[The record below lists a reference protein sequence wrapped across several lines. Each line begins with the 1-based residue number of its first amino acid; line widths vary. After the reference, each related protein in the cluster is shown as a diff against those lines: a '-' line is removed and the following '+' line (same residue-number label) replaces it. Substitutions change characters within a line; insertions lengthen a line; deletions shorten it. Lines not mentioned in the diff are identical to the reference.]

1 MKNILRWC
9 FKNITQKYPGR
20 ILIFALLLSGFS
32 IYVSAGLSYD
42 SRMDNLLPQDL
53 PLIKEFNEV
62 VSKTGGSGPLV
73 VVLEELGQDK
83 APLVISKLSQRF
95 KKVSG
100 TQYVD
105 SQLPKEFLNNK
116 QLLLLPRSELI
127 QLELLVNQ
135 GIQYARDQLT
145 GISLGNELFNP
156 EKLQKLSE
164 DHQFFDEISSFHR
177 GKKHRNYYIFVKPE
191 GTVTDTAFTKVF
203 VDGIEKAIHDSG
215 FEKEISG
222 LKIKLTGSLI
232 VRLEENTFIKHDLEK
247 SALLA
252 AFLVVAI
259 ILMYTRSWFSI
270 PLIIFPLL
278 LSMTYTFAVTRLVIG
293 HLNIISGFLVAIL
306 MGLGID
312 YGIHL
317 YIRFKQELLKGRS
330 ISEASEIVAT
340 QVGRSGAISMLTTIS
355 VFSILSFSDFLGFAE
370 FGKIATIGIVSA
382 FFTYIFV
389 FPAQTIFYDRVAWL
403 GKPKPRL
410 FVFKIY
416 DLYAS
421 TPYFIS
427 LGFLVVLVISLFLLP
442 HVQFE
447 YDFQKLRGDSPAA
460 EYETKTTDDFG
471 FAFSPTVMLAS
482 KTKDL
487 FYTHQALEEVKENN
501 GKDSTIGTYYSLNNF
516 SQKEFESKKEIL
528 ERIRELFYEEKEII
542 RLALGSTRFEKFK
555 QMLAAGP
562 FDESAIPESLRE
574 KLTAKDDFLL
584 LMFSPSDKNFFN
596 VKNVYQLSKEIK
608 EVKSILEEKNVSV
621 SILNENLLAAEIMDW
636 VKQEGPRAMVVAV
649 AIVLLILIL
658 DLQSFLLAFKTFL
671 PLLTGLIFTG
681 AIMAFFQVKL
691 NFINI
696 VMLPSIIGIMIG
708 SCVYLSHH
716 ILDYSMG
723 ATVKSVQETGSA
735 IILSALTSLAGYASL
750 NMAHHAGVN
759 SIATIVEIGI
769 VICTICALFMLPAL
783 FELSVGKAS
792 KAKFKK
798 ETDTN
803 PTD

>member
-9 FKNITQKYPGR
+9 FKNITQKYPCW
-20 ILIFALLLSGFS
+20 ILTSALLLSGIS
-32 IYVSAGLSYD
+32 IYISTGLSYD

-53 PLIKEFNEV
+53 PLIREFNEV

-73 VVLEELGQDK
+73 VVLEGLAQDK
-83 APLVISKLSQRF
+83 APLVISQLSQRF
-95 KKVSG
+95 KKVKG

-105 SQLPKEFLNNK
+105 SQIPKEFLNNR
-116 QLLLLPRSELI
+116 QLLILSRNELT

-145 GISLGNELFNP
+145 GILVENELYNP
-156 EKLQKLSE
+156 KKLQKLSE
-164 DHQFFDEISSFHR
+164 DYQFFDEISSFHK
-177 GKKHRNYYIFVKPE
+177 GNKHRNYYIFLKPE
-191 GTVTDTAFTKVF
+191 GTVTDTSFTEAF
-203 VDGIEKAIHDSG
+203 VDGIQRSINE
-215 FEKEISG
+215 SG
-222 LKIKLTGSLI
+222 LENEIPGLRIKLTGSLI
-232 VRLEENTFIKHDLEK
+232 VRLEENTFIKRDLEN
-247 SALLA
+247 SVFLA

-278 LSMTYTFAVTRLVIG
+278 LSMTYTFAVTHLVIG
-293 HLNIISGFLVAIL
+293 HLNIVSGFLVAIL

-330 ISEASEIVAT
+330 IPEASEIVAT
-340 QVGRSGAISMLTTIS
+340 QVGRSGVISMLTTIS

-370 FGKIATIGIVSA
+370 FGKIATIGIISA

-403 GKPKPRL
+403 GKPKARL

-416 DLYAS
+416 DLYGGA
-421 TPYFIS
+421 PYFLS
-427 LGFLVVLVISLFLLP
+427 LGFLVVLIISLFLLP
-442 HVQFE
+442 HIQFE

-471 FAFSPTVMLAS
+471 FAFSPTVMLVS
-482 KTKDL
+482 KEKDL
-487 FYTHQALEEVKENN
+487 LSIHQALEEVKENN
-501 GKDSTIGTYYSLNNF
+501 AEDSTIGMYYSLNNF
-516 SQKEFESKKEIL
+516 SQLEFESKKEIL
-528 ERIRELFYEEKEII
+528 ERIRRLFYEEKDII
-542 RLALGSTRFEKFK
+542 RFALGGVRFEKFK
-555 QMLAAGP
+555 KMLAAEP
-562 FDESAIPESLRE
+562 FDESAIPGILRE
-574 KLTAKDDFLL
+574 KLTAKGDFLL
-584 LMFSPSDKNFFN
+584 LMFSPSNKNFFN

-608 EVKSILEEKNVSV
+608 EMKKILEEKNVSV
-621 SILNENLLAAEIMDW
+621 SVLNENLLAAEIMDW
-636 VKQEGPRAMVVAV
+636 VKQKGPEAMILAV

-658 DLQSFLLAFKTFL
+658 DLQSFVLALKTFL
-671 PLLTGLIFTG
+671 PLLTGLVFTG

-708 SCVYLSHH
+708 SCIYLSHH

-723 ATVKSVQETGSA
+723 ATIKSVQETGSA
-735 IILSALTSLAGYASL
+735 IMLSALTSLAGYASL
-750 NMAHHAGVN
+750 NISHHAGVN

-769 VICTICALFMLPAL
+769 VACTICALFMLPAL
-783 FELSVGKAS
+783 FELNFGKTI
-792 KAKFKK
+792 KTQFK
-798 ETDTN
+798 N
-803 PTD
+803 

>member
-20 ILIFALLLSGFS
+20 ILIVALLLSGFS
-32 IYVSAGLSYD
+32 IYISTGLSYD
-42 SRMDNLLPQDL
+42 SRMDNLLPKDL

-62 VSKTGGSGPLV
+62 VAKTGGSGPLV
-73 VVLEELGQDK
+73 VVLEGLGQDK
-83 APLVISKLSQRF
+83 APLVISQLSQRF

-116 QLLLLPRSELI
+116 QLLLLSRSELI
-127 QLELLVNQ
+127 QLELLVDQ

-164 DHQFFDEISSFHR
+164 DYQFFDEISPFHK
-177 GKKHRNYYIFVKPE
+177 GKKQRNYYIFIKPK
-191 GTVTDTAFTKVF
+191 GTVADTTFTKGF
-203 VDGIEKAIHDSG
+203 VDDIQRAIDDSG
-215 FEKEISG
+215 LENKISN

-259 ILMYTRSWFSI
+259 ILLYTRSWFSI
-270 PLIIFPLL
+270 LLIIFPLL

-330 ISEASEIVAT
+330 IPEASEMVVT
-340 QVGRSGAISMLTTIS
+340 QVGRSGIISMLTTIS

-370 FGKIATIGIVSA
+370 FGKIATIGIISA
-382 FFTYIFV
+382 FFTYIFI

-410 FVFKIY
+410 FILKIY
-416 DLYAS
+416 NLYSS
-421 TPYFIS
+421 TPHFLS
-427 LGFLVVLVISLFLLP
+427 LGFLAVLLISFFLLP
-442 HVQFE
+442 HVKFE

-501 GKDSTIGTYYSLNNF
+501 GKDSTIGIYYSLNNF

-555 QMLAAGP
+555 LMLAARP
-562 FDESAIPESLRE
+562 FDESAIPRSLKE
-574 KLTAKDDFLL
+574 KLTAKDDFL
-584 LMFSPSDKNFFN
+584 
-596 VKNVYQLSKEIK
+596 
-608 EVKSILEEKNVSV
+608 
-621 SILNENLLAAEIMDW
+621 
-636 VKQEGPRAMVVAV
+636 
-649 AIVLLILIL
+649 
-658 DLQSFLLAFKTFL
+658 
-671 PLLTGLIFTG
+671 
-681 AIMAFFQVKL
+681 
-691 NFINI
+691 
-696 VMLPSIIGIMIG
+696 
-708 SCVYLSHH
+708 
-716 ILDYSMG
+716 
-723 ATVKSVQETGSA
+723 
-735 IILSALTSLAGYASL
+735 
-750 NMAHHAGVN
+750 
-759 SIATIVEIGI
+759 
-769 VICTICALFMLPAL
+769 
-783 FELSVGKAS
+783 
-792 KAKFKK
+792 
-798 ETDTN
+798 
-803 PTD
+803 

>member
-9 FKNITQKYPGR
+9 FKNITQKYPCW
-20 ILIFALLLSGFS
+20 ILTSALLLSGFS
-32 IYVSAGLSYD
+32 IYVSTGLSYD

-53 PLIKEFNEV
+53 PLIREFNEV

-73 VVLEELGQDK
+73 VVLEGLAQDK
-83 APLVISKLSQRF
+83 APLVISQLSQRF
-95 KKVSG
+95 KKVKG

-105 SQLPKEFLNNK
+105 SQIPKEFLNNR
-116 QLLLLPRSELI
+116 QLLILSRNELT
-127 QLELLVNQ
+127 QLELLLNQ

-145 GISLGNELFNP
+145 GISVGNELFNP
-156 EKLQKLSE
+156 KKLQKLSE
-164 DHQFFDEISSFHR
+164 DYQFFDEISSFHK
-177 GKKHRNYYIFVKPE
+177 GNKHRNYYIFLKPE
-191 GTVTDTAFTKVF
+191 GTVTDTSFTEAF
-203 VDGIEKAIHDSG
+203 VDGIQMSINESG
-215 FEKEISG
+215 LENEIPG

-232 VRLEENTFIKHDLEK
+232 VRLEENTFIKRDLEN
-247 SALLA
+247 SIFLA

-293 HLNIISGFLVAIL
+293 HLNIVSGFLVAIL

-330 ISEASEIVAT
+330 IPEASEIVAT
-340 QVGRSGAISMLTTIS
+340 QVGRSGVISMLTTIS

-370 FGKIATIGIVSA
+370 FGKIATIGIISA

-416 DLYAS
+416 DLYGGA
-421 TPYFIS
+421 PYFLS
-427 LGFLVVLVISLFLLP
+427 LGFLVILIISLFLLP
-442 HVQFE
+442 HIQFE

-471 FAFSPTVMLAS
+471 FAFSPTVMLVS
-482 KTKDL
+482 KEKDL
-487 FYTHQALEEVKENN
+487 LSIHQALEEVKENN
-501 GKDSTIGTYYSLNNF
+501 VEDSTIGMYYSLNNF
-516 SQKEFESKKEIL
+516 SQLEFESKKEIL
-528 ERIRELFYEEKEII
+528 ERIRRLFYEEKEII
-542 RLALGSTRFEKFK
+542 RFALGGARFEKFK
-555 QMLAAGP
+555 KMLAAEP
-562 FDESAIPESLRE
+562 FDESAIPEILRE
-574 KLTAKDDFLL
+574 KLTAKGDFLL
-584 LMFSPSDKNFFN
+584 LMFSPSNKNFFN

-608 EVKSILEEKNVSV
+608 AMKKILEKKNVSV
-621 SILNENLLAAEIMDW
+621 SVLNENLLAAEIMDW
-636 VKQEGPRAMVVAV
+636 VKQKGPEAMILAV

-658 DLQSFLLAFKTFL
+658 DLQSFVLAFKTFL
-671 PLLTGLIFTG
+671 PLLTGLVFTG

-723 ATVKSVQETGSA
+723 ATIKSVQETGSA
-735 IILSALTSLAGYASL
+735 IMLSALTSLAGYASL
-750 NMAHHAGVN
+750 NIAHHAGVN

-769 VICTICALFMLPAL
+769 VACTICALFMLPAL
-783 FELSVGKAS
+783 FELNFGKAI
-792 KAKFKK
+792 KTQFK
-798 ETDTN
+798 N
-803 PTD
+803 

>member
-9 FKNITQKYPGR
+9 FKNITQKYPCW
-20 ILIFALLLSGFS
+20 ILTSALLLSGFS
-32 IYVSAGLSYD
+32 IYISTGLSYD

-53 PLIKEFNEV
+53 PLIREFNEV

-73 VVLEELGQDK
+73 VVLEGLAQDK
-83 APLVISKLSQRF
+83 APLVISQLSQRF
-95 KKVSG
+95 KKVEG

-105 SQLPKEFLNNK
+105 SQIPKEFLNNR
-116 QLLLLPRSELI
+116 QLLILSRNELT

-145 GISLGNELFNP
+145 GVSAGNELFNP
-156 EKLQKLSE
+156 KKLQKLSE
-164 DHQFFDEISSFHR
+164 DYQFFDEISSFHK
-177 GKKHRNYYIFVKPE
+177 GNKHRNYYIFLKPE
-191 GTVTDTAFTKVF
+191 GTVTDTLFTEAF
-203 VDGIEKAIHDSG
+203 VDGIQRSINESAL
-215 FEKEISG
+215 ENEIPG

-232 VRLEENTFIKHDLEK
+232 VRLEENAFIKHDLEN
-247 SALLA
+247 SVLLA
-252 AFLVVAI
+252 AFLVIAI
-259 ILMYTRSWFSI
+259 ILIYTRSWFSI

-293 HLNIISGFLVAIL
+293 HLNIVSGFLVAIL

-330 ISEASEIVAT
+330 IPEASEIVAT
-340 QVGRSGAISMLTTIS
+340 QVGRSGVISMLTTIS

-370 FGKIATIGIVSA
+370 FGKIATIGIISA

-403 GKPKPRL
+403 GKPKARL

-416 DLYAS
+416 DLYGGA
-421 TPYFIS
+421 PYFLS
-427 LGFLVVLVISLFLLP
+427 LGFLVVLIISLFLLP
-442 HVQFE
+442 HIQFE

-471 FAFSPTVMLAS
+471 FAFSPTVMLVS
-482 KTKDL
+482 KEKDL
-487 FYTHQALEEVKENN
+487 LSIHQALEEVKENN
-501 GKDSTIGTYYSLNNF
+501 GEDSTIGMYYSLNNF
-516 SQKEFESKKEIL
+516 SQLEFESKKEIFK
-528 ERIRELFYEEKEII
+528 RIRRLFNEEKDII
-542 RLALGSTRFEKFK
+542 RFSLGDARFEKFK
-555 QMLAAGP
+555 KMLAAEP
-562 FDESAIPESLRE
+562 FDESAIPEILRE
-574 KLTAKDDFLL
+574 KLTAKGDFLL
-584 LMFSPSDKNFFN
+584 LMFSPSNKNFFN

-608 EVKSILEEKNVSV
+608 EMKKILEEKNVSV
-621 SILNENLLAAEIMDW
+621 SVLNENLLAAEIMDW
-636 VKQEGPRAMVVAV
+636 VKQKGPEAMILAV
-649 AIVLLILIL
+649 AIVLFILIL
-658 DLQSFLLAFKTFL
+658 DLQSFVLALKTFL
-671 PLLTGLIFTG
+671 PLLTGLVFTG

-708 SCVYLSHH
+708 SCIYLSHH

-723 ATVKSVQETGSA
+723 ATIKSVQETGSA
-735 IILSALTSLAGYASL
+735 IMLSALTSLAGYASL
-750 NMAHHAGVN
+750 NIAHHAGVN

-769 VICTICALFMLPAL
+769 VACTICALFMLPAL
-783 FELSVGKAS
+783 FELNFGKTI
-792 KAKFKK
+792 KTQF
-798 ETDTN
+798 EN
-803 PTD
+803 

>member
-1 MKNILRWC
+1 MKNVLRWC

-20 ILIFALLLSGFS
+20 ILIVALLLSGFS
-32 IYVSAGLSYD
+32 IYISTGLSYD
-42 SRMDNLLPQDL
+42 SRMDNLLPKDL

-62 VSKTGGSGPLV
+62 VAKTGGSGPLV
-73 VVLEELGQDK
+73 VVLEGLGQDK
-83 APLVISKLSQRF
+83 APLVISQLSQLF

-116 QLLLLPRSELI
+116 QLLLLSRSELI
-127 QLELLVNQ
+127 QLELLVDQ

-145 GISLGNELFNP
+145 GISVGEELFNP

-164 DHQFFDEISSFHR
+164 DHQFFDEISPFHK
-177 GKKHRNYYIFVKPE
+177 GKKQRNYYIFIKPK
-191 GTVTDTAFTKVF
+191 GTVADTTFTKGF
-203 VDGIEKAIHDSG
+203 VDDIQRAIDDSG
-215 FEKEISG
+215 LENKISN

-259 ILMYTRSWFSI
+259 ILLYTRSWFSI
-270 PLIIFPLL
+270 LLIIFPLL

-317 YIRFKQELLKGRS
+317 YIRFKQELLKGKS
-330 ISEASEIVAT
+330 IPEASEMVVT
-340 QVGRSGAISMLTTIS
+340 QVGRSGIISMLTTIS

-370 FGKIATIGIVSA
+370 FGKIATIGIISA
-382 FFTYIFV
+382 FFTYIFI

-410 FVFKIY
+410 FILKIY
-416 DLYAS
+416 NLYSS
-421 TPYFIS
+421 TPYFLS
-427 LGFLVVLVISLFLLP
+427 LGFLAVLLISFFLLP
-442 HVQFE
+442 HVKFE

-501 GKDSTIGTYYSLNNF
+501 GKDSTIGIYYSLNNF

-528 ERIRELFYEEKEII
+528 ERIRELFFEEKEII
-542 RLALGSTRFEKFK
+542 RLALGSARFEKFK
-555 QMLAAGP
+555 LMLAAGP
-562 FDESAIPESLRE
+562 FDESAIPRSLRE

-636 VKQEGPRAMVVAV
+636 VKQEGPKAMIVAV
-649 AIVLLILIL
+649 VIVLLILIL

-671 PLLTGLIFTG
+671 PLLTGLVFTG

-769 VICTICALFMLPAL
+769 VACTICVLFMLPAL
-783 FELSVGKAS
+783 FELGIGKVSKTQFKNETNTNAS
-792 KAKFKK
+792 
-798 ETDTN
+798 D
-803 PTD
+803 

>member
-20 ILIFALLLSGFS
+20 ILIVALLLSGFS
-32 IYVSAGLSYD
+32 IYISTGLSYD
-42 SRMDNLLPQDL
+42 SRMDNLLPKDL

-62 VSKTGGSGPLV
+62 VAKTGGSGPLV
-73 VVLEELGQDK
+73 VVLEGLGQDK
-83 APLVISKLSQRF
+83 APLVISQLSQRF

-116 QLLLLPRSELI
+116 QLLLLSRSELI
-127 QLELLVNQ
+127 QLELLVDQ

-145 GISLGNELFNP
+145 GISLGEELFNP

-164 DHQFFDEISSFHR
+164 DYQFFDEISPFHK
-177 GKKHRNYYIFVKPE
+177 GKKQRNYYIFVKPE
-191 GTVTDTAFTKVF
+191 GTVTDTSFTQTF
-203 VDGIEKAIHDSG
+203 VDDIQRAINVSG
-215 FEKEISG
+215 FENEIHD

-252 AFLVVAI
+252 VILVVAI

-270 PLIIFPLL
+270 LLIIVPLL

-330 ISEASEIVAT
+330 IPEASEIVVT
-340 QVGRSGAISMLTTIS
+340 QVGRSGIISMLTTIS

-370 FGKIATIGIVSA
+370 FGKIATIGIISA
-382 FFTYIFV
+382 FFTYIFI

-410 FVFKIY
+410 FIFKIY
-416 DLYAS
+416 NLYSS
-421 TPYFIS
+421 TPYFLS
-427 LGFLVVLVISLFLLP
+427 LGFLAVLLISFFLLP
-442 HVQFE
+442 HVKFE
-447 YDFQKLRGDSPAA
+447 YDFQKLRGDSPEA
-460 EYETKTTDDFG
+460 EYETESTNDFG
-471 FAFSPTVMLAS
+471 FAFSPTIILAS
-482 KTKDL
+482 NKKDL
-487 FYTHQALEEVKENN
+487 FYTHQALEKTKEKN
-501 GKDSTIGTYYSLNNF
+501 GKHSTIGMHYSLNNF
-516 SQKEFESKKEIL
+516 SRLEFESKKEIL
-528 ERIRELFYEEKEII
+528 ERIRDLFYEEKDIV

-555 QMLAAGP
+555 EMLAAEP
-562 FDESAIPESLRE
+562 FDESAIPESLE
-574 KLTAKDDFLL
+574 KKLIAKDDFLL

-596 VKNVYQLSKEIK
+596 VKNVYQLSKEI
-608 EVKSILEEKNVSV
+608 
-621 SILNENLLAAEIMDW
+621 LNENILAAEIMDW
-636 VKQEGPRAMVVAV
+636 VKQKGPEAMVVAV
-649 AIVLLILIL
+649 VIVFLILIL
-658 DLQSFLLAFKTFL
+658 DLQSFLLAAKTFM
-671 PLLTGLIFTG
+671 PLLTGLVFTG

-769 VICTICALFMLPAL
+769 VTCTICALFMLPAL
-783 FELSVGKAS
+783 FELSAGNAS
-792 KAKFKK
+792 KTKFKK
-798 ETDTN
+798 EIDAN

>member
-20 ILIFALLLSGFS
+20 ILIIALILSGFC
-32 IYVSAGLSYD
+32 IYISTGLSYD
-42 SRMDNLLPQDL
+42 SRMDNLLPKDL

-62 VSKTGGSGPLV
+62 VAKTGGSGPLV
-73 VVLEELGQDK
+73 VVLEGLGQDK
-83 APLVISKLSQRF
+83 APLVISQLSQRF

-116 QLLLLPRSELI
+116 QLLLLSRSELI
-127 QLELLVNQ
+127 QLELLVDQ

-145 GISLGNELFNP
+145 GISVGEELFNP

-164 DHQFFDEISSFHR
+164 DYQFFDEISPFHK
-177 GKKHRNYYIFVKPE
+177 GKKQRNYYIFIKPK
-191 GTVTDTAFTKVF
+191 GTVADTTFTKGF
-203 VDGIEKAIHDSG
+203 VDDIQRAINVSG
-215 FEKEISG
+215 FENEIHD

-252 AFLVVAI
+252 AFLVVAL

-270 PLIIFPLL
+270 LLIIVPLL

-330 ISEASEIVAT
+330 IPEASEIVAT
-340 QVGRSGAISMLTTIS
+340 QVGRSGIISMLTTIS

-370 FGKIATIGIVSA
+370 FGKIATIGIISA

-410 FVFKIY
+410 FILKIY
-416 DLYAS
+416 NLYSS
-421 TPYFIS
+421 TPYFLS

-501 GKDSTIGTYYSLNNF
+501 GKDSTIGIYYSLNNF

-636 VKQEGPRAMVVAV
+636 VKQEGPKAMVVAIV
-649 AIVLLILIL
+649 IVLLILIL

-769 VICTICALFMLPAL
+769 VTCTICALFMLPAL

>member
-1 MKNILRWC
+1 MKNILQWC

-20 ILIFALLLSGFS
+20 ILILALLLSGFS
-32 IYVSAGLSYD
+32 VYVSLGLSYN

-73 VVLEELGQDK
+73 VVLEGLSQDK
-83 APLVISKLSQRF
+83 APLVIGQLSERF
-95 KKVSG
+95 KKVDG

-105 SQLPKEFLNNK
+105 SQIPKDFLNNR
-116 QLLLLPRSELI
+116 QLLLLSRSELI
-127 QLELLVNQ
+127 ELETLVNQ

-145 GISLGNELFNP
+145 GISVGDEFFNP

-164 DHQFFDEISSFHR
+164 DYQFFDEISSFHK
-177 GKKHRNYYIFVKPE
+177 GKKYRNYYIFVKPA
-191 GTVTDTAFTKVF
+191 GTVTDTVFTKDF
-203 VDGIEKAIHDSG
+203 VDDIQREINDSG
-215 FEKEISG
+215 YEKEIPG

-252 AFLVVAI
+252 ACLVVAI

-270 PLIIFPLL
+270 LLIIFPLL

-330 ISEASEIVAT
+330 IPEASEIVAT
-340 QVGRSGAISMLTTIS
+340 QVGRSGVISMLTTIS

-370 FGKIATIGIVSA
+370 FGKIATIGIISA

-410 FVFKIY
+410 FIFKIY

-421 TPYFIS
+421 TPYILSF
-427 LGFLVVLVISLFLLP
+427 GFLVVLVISLFLLP
-442 HVQFE
+442 HIQFE
-447 YDFQKLRGDSPAA
+447 YDFKKLRGDSPAA
-460 EYETKTTDDFG
+460 EYETRTTEDFG
-471 FAFSPTVMLAS
+471 FAFSPTIILAP
-482 KTKDL
+482 KIKDL
-487 FYTHQALEEVKENN
+487 FYTHQALEEVKKNN
-501 GKDSTIGTYYSLNNF
+501 GENSTIGLYYSLNNF
-516 SQKEFESKKEIL
+516 SRAEFDSKKEIL
-528 ERIRELFYEEKEII
+528 KRIRELFYEEKDIV
-542 RLALGSTRFEKFK
+542 RLALGSVRFEKFE
-555 QMLAAGP
+555 QMLAARP
-562 FDESAIPESLRE
+562 FDESIIPESLRE
-574 KLTAKDDFLL
+574 KLTTKDDFLL

-608 EVKSILEEKNVSV
+608 EVKNILKKKNVSV

-636 VKQEGPRAMVVAV
+636 VKQKGPEALILAI
-649 AIVLLILIL
+649 AIVLFILIL

-681 AIMAFFQVKL
+681 AVMAFFQVKL

-708 SCVYLSHH
+708 SCIYLSHH

-735 IILSALTSLAGYASL
+735 IILSALTSFAGYASL
-750 NMAHHAGVN
+750 NTAHHAGVN

-769 VICTICALFMLPAL
+769 VACTICALFMLPAL
-783 FELSVGKAS
+783 FELGIGKVS
-792 KAKFKK
+792 KTKFKNDADSN
-798 ETDTN
+798 TSD
-803 PTD
+803 

>member
-20 ILIFALLLSGFS
+20 ILIVALLLSGFS
-32 IYVSAGLSYD
+32 IYISTGLSYD
-42 SRMDNLLPQDL
+42 SRMDNLLPKDL

-62 VSKTGGSGPLV
+62 VAKTGGSGPLV
-73 VVLEELGQDK
+73 VVLEGLGQDK
-83 APLVISKLSQRF
+83 APLVISQLSQRF

-116 QLLLLPRSELI
+116 QLLLLSRSELI
-127 QLELLVNQ
+127 QLELLVDQ

-145 GISLGNELFNP
+145 GISVGEELFNP

-164 DHQFFDEISSFHR
+164 DYQFFDEISPFHK
-177 GKKHRNYYIFVKPE
+177 GKKQRNYYIFIKPK
-191 GTVTDTAFTKVF
+191 GTVADTTFTKGF
-203 VDGIEKAIHDSG
+203 VDDIQRAIDDSG
-215 FEKEISG
+215 LENKISN

-259 ILMYTRSWFSI
+259 ILLYTRSWFSI
-270 PLIIFPLL
+270 LLIIFPLL

-330 ISEASEIVAT
+330 IPEASEMVVT
-340 QVGRSGAISMLTTIS
+340 QVGRSGIISMLTTIS

-370 FGKIATIGIVSA
+370 FGKIATIGIISA
-382 FFTYIFV
+382 FFTYIFI

-410 FVFKIY
+410 FILKIY
-416 DLYAS
+416 NLYSS
-421 TPYFIS
+421 TPYFLS
-427 LGFLVVLVISLFLLP
+427 LGFLAVLLISFFLLP
-442 HVQFE
+442 HVKFE
-447 YDFQKLRGDSPAA
+447 YDFQKLRGDSPEA
-460 EYETKTTDDFG
+460 EYETESTNDFG
-471 FAFSPTVMLAS
+471 FAFSPTIILAS
-482 KTKDL
+482 NKKDL
-487 FYTHQALEEVKENN
+487 FYTHQALEKIKEKN
-501 GKDSTIGTYYSLNNF
+501 GKHSTIGMHYSLNNF
-516 SQKEFESKKEIL
+516 SRLEFESKKEIL
-528 ERIRELFYEEKEII
+528 ERIRDLFYEEKDII

-555 QMLAAGP
+555 EMLAAEP
-562 FDESAIPESLRE
+562 FDESAIPESLE
-574 KLTAKDDFLL
+574 KKLIAKDDFLL

-596 VKNVYQLSKEIK
+596 VKNVYQLSEEIK
-608 EVKSILEEKNVSV
+608 DVKSILREGNVSV

-636 VKQEGPRAMVVAV
+636 VKQKGPEAMVVAV
-649 AIVLLILIL
+649 VIVFLILIL
-658 DLQSFLLAFKTFL
+658 DLQSFLLAAKTFM
-671 PLLTGLIFTG
+671 PLLTGLVFTG

-759 SIATIVEIGI
+759 SIATVVEIGI
-769 VICTICALFMLPAL
+769 VTCTICALFMLPAL
-783 FELSVGKAS
+783 FELNLGKAS
-792 KAKFKK
+792 KTKFKK
-798 ETDTN
+798 EIDAN